1 MGETTINGLIEG
13 GKATSGAPFGPALGP
28 LGVNVAKIIA
38 DINAE
43 TKAYEGVKV
52 PVKVIVDPVTKNY
65 RIEVGAPP
73 TSALI
78 LKEIGAQKGAKN
90 KEESPG
96 NITLDQLKNV
106 AKAKDKKLYGASLKE
121 KVKQVIGTC
130 KSMNISVEGMNAAE
144 ALKKIDSGELKV

>member
-1 MGETTINGLIEG
+1 MIETETSKILRMYFASNVFFKTLFE
-13 GKATSGAPFGPALGP
+13 KANDA
-28 LGVNVAKIIA
+28 
-38 DINAE
+38 
-43 TKAYEGVKV
+43 
-52 PVKVIVDPVTKNY
+52 KVIIDPVSKNY

-96 NITLDQLKNV
+96 NITLEQLKNV
-106 AKAKDKKLYGASLKE
+106 AKAKDKKLYGTSLKE

-130 KSMNISVEGMNAAE
+130 KSMNISVEGMNAVE
-144 ALKKIDSGELKV
+144 AMKKIDSGELKV